1 MSRYQGRGRLALAM
15 ATLAC
20 ALAGCASVGRYADI
34 RVPAEQRPGIVGNA
48 GGMRSAGSA
57 LVGAPYGWPEEVP
70 LPPGAQIDGYQC
82 TDRYCVL
89 WFSIMDYDSLMAF
102 RKNYIKQ
109 IKDSGKFE
117 QLGSPFGL
125 YENEA
130 FRYTG
135 AMQSGCGYTLEV
147 RQGSITYK
155 TFRLSLSVFW

>member
-20 ALAGCASVGRYADI
+20 ALAGCASVGRDADN
-34 RVPAEQRPGIVGNA
+34 RVPAEQRPGSVG
-48 GGMRSAGSA
+48 GVRSAA
-57 LVGAPYGWPEEVP
+57 LGAPHGWPEAVP